1 MLQAFFAD
9 LHIHSCLSPCAER
22 EMTPEAIF
30 SRAIALGL
38 QIIAITDHN
47 STANLPAFL
56 SSHPP
61 ELYVIPGM
69 EVQTREEVHLVCLFP
84 RLEAALAW
92 GELVKAHLPAIDNNP
107 EFFGEQTIVNSASEK
122 TGEER
127 RLLLNSVS
135 FSIDEVVQ
143 EVHTLGGIAYPAHI
157 DRPSY
162 SVLSQLGFLP
172 PGLRSKVFELSR
184 WGQIESYQDRYCDFC
199 IVRSSDAHRLSDLN
213 ETARSLFHLQEKS
226 WPELVAA
233 LQKMNNRIVTVC

>member
-1 MLQAFFAD
+1 MLQAFLAD

-84 RLEAALAW
+84 RLETALTC
-92 GELVKAHLPAIDNNP
+92 GELVKTHLPAIDNNP
-107 EFFGEQTIVNSASEK
+107 EFFGEQTIVNSAREK
-122 TGEER
+122 R

-172 PGLRSKVFELSR
+172 PGLKGKIFELSR
-184 WGQIESYQDRYCDFC
+184 WGRIESYQDKYSDFS

-213 ETARSLFHLQEKS
+213 ETARSVFHLKEKS
-226 WPELVAA
+226 WSELVAA
-233 LQKMNNRIVTVC
+233 LQKINNRIVTVC